1 MGYDIQVYG
10 ETVETYNE
18 IAKLDN
24 VDEYSYSF
32 ITEASLDINKYGSEF
47 GKRMAGD
54 DANEENR
61 ITIVLLNNEYFKRFV
76 KKLGVQSTN
85 YKDIA
90 ILEDDTYE
98 YIDERAIFQSYYNL
112 KSDDVIDIDLTNGEK
127 KSVKITKKTD
137 ERPMGYKNVY
147 SNGGYLFVSE
157 DFIQDKTDEKNFRAG
172 SLTIKSQNPDELE
185 NTINNLKKTND
196 LYSKLYINNISK
208 FIEENQRIILL
219 VSVFLY
225 GFIAVITL
233 IGVTNIFNTI
243 TTNMILRSKEFA
255 NLKSIGMTTK
265 EFNKMIRLESILYGL
280 KSLVIGIPIGLLGSY
295 YIYKGLAKSMDFGF
309 ILPWKAII
317 IAIIFV
323 FIIVGLTMKYSLS
336 KINKQNIIETIRED
350 NI

>member
-76 KKLGVQSTN
+76 EKLGVQSTN

-112 KSDDVIDIDLTNGEK
+112 KSGDVIDINLTNGEK
-127 KSVKITKKTD
+127 KSVKITKTK
-137 ERPMGYKNVY
+137 
-147 SNGGYLFVSE
+147 
-157 DFIQDKTDEKNFRAG
+157 Q
-172 SLTIKSQNPDELE
+172 SLL
-185 NTINNLKKTND
+185 
-196 LYSKLYINNISK
+196 
-208 FIEENQRIILL
+208 
-219 VSVFLY
+219 
-225 GFIAVITL
+225 
-233 IGVTNIFNTI
+233 
-243 TTNMILRSKEFA
+243 
-255 NLKSIGMTTK
+255 
-265 EFNKMIRLESILYGL
+265 
-280 KSLVIGIPIGLLGSY
+280 IGLLAD
-295 YIYKGLAKSMDFGF
+295 LACVIIS
-309 ILPWKAII
+309 II
-317 IAIIFV
+317 IV
-323 FIIVGLTMKYSLS
+323 
-336 KINKQNIIETIRED
+336 NII
-350 NI
+350 